1 VQLGRLD
8 HVGVAVTD
16 LAAAR
21 ALYEQVLGLEVTHEE
36 VIEEQGVHE
45 LLLRA
50 GDAFVQLVAPLSPD
64 SPVGRFLAK
73 RGEGLHHVGYAVPEV
88 AAAVADLRTR
98 GFEVIDPA
106 PRIGSGG
113 TTIAF
118 LHPKS
123 MQGVLVELV
132 EEGTGPRTG
141 ASRQAQMRAEILGGL
156 GEDSPKR
163 TRDDAKPSQAD
174 PERLQTESEGGR
186 SRSSPAPLASSAP
199 VGGTRALA

>member
-8 HVGVAVTD
+8 HVGIAVTD

-36 VIEEQGVHE
+36 VITEQGVHE

-50 GDAFVQLVAPLSPD
+50 GETYVQLVAPLAPD
-64 SPVGRFLAK
+64 SPVGKFLAK
-73 RGEGLHHVGYAVPEV
+73 RGEGVHHVGYAVPDV
-88 AAAVADLRTR
+88 AAALAELRAQ
-98 GFEVIDPA
+98 GFEVVDPS

-132 EEGTGPRTG
+132 EEGTGHRG
-141 ASRQAQMRAEILGGL
+141 
-156 GEDSPKR
+156 
-163 TRDDAKPSQAD
+163 
-174 PERLQTESEGGR
+174 
-186 SRSSPAPLASSAP
+186 
-199 VGGTRALA
+199 

>member
-1 VQLGRLD
+1 VQPGRLD
-8 HVGVAVTD
+8 HVGIAVTD

-21 ALYEQVLGLEVTHEE
+21 ALYERVLGLEVTHEE
-36 VIEEQGVHE
+36 VIEDQGVHE

-50 GDAFVQLVAPLSPD
+50 GDAYIQLLSTRDPD
-64 SPVGRFLAK
+64 SPVGRFLAR
-73 RGEGLHHVGYAVPEV
+73 RGEGVHHVGYAVPDV
-88 AAAVADLRTR
+88 AAAVADLRAQ

-132 EEGTGPRTG
+132 EEGTGHRG
-141 ASRQAQMRAEILGGL
+141 
-156 GEDSPKR
+156 
-163 TRDDAKPSQAD
+163 
-174 PERLQTESEGGR
+174 
-186 SRSSPAPLASSAP
+186 
-199 VGGTRALA
+199 

>member
-1 VQLGRLD
+1 MQLGRLD
-8 HVGVAVTD
+8 HVGIAVTD

-21 ALYEQVLGLEVTHEE
+21 TLYEKVLGLEVTHEE
-36 VIEEQGVHE
+36 VIQDQGVHE

-50 GDAFVQLVAPLSPD
+50 GEAYIQLVAPLTHD
-64 SPVGRFLAK
+64 SPVGRFLDR
-73 RGEGLHHVGYAVPEV
+73 RGEGVHHVGYAVPDV
-88 AAAVADLRTR
+88 AAAVAELRDR

-132 EEGTGPRTG
+132 EEGTGDRG
-141 ASRQAQMRAEILGGL
+141 
-156 GEDSPKR
+156 
-163 TRDDAKPSQAD
+163 
-174 PERLQTESEGGR
+174 
-186 SRSSPAPLASSAP
+186 
-199 VGGTRALA
+199 

>member
-8 HVGVAVTD
+8 HVGVAVAD

-36 VIEEQGVHE
+36 VIEDQGVHE
-45 LLLRA
+45 LLLSA

-64 SPVGRFLAK
+64 TPVGRFLAR
-73 RGEGLHHVGYAVPEV
+73 RGEGVHHVGYAVPDV
-88 AAAVADLRTR
+88 AAALADLRAQ
-98 GFEVIDPA
+98 GVEVIEPA

-123 MQGVLVELV
+123 MGGVLVELV
-132 EEGTGPRTG
+132 QEGTGH
-141 ASRQAQMRAEILGGL
+141 RA
-156 GEDSPKR
+156 R
-163 TRDDAKPSQAD
+163 
-174 PERLQTESEGGR
+174 
-186 SRSSPAPLASSAP
+186 
-199 VGGTRALA
+199 

>member
-1 VQLGRLD
+1 MPEGIAVQLGRLD
-8 HVGVAVTD
+8 HVGIAVAD

-21 ALYEQVLGLEVTHEE
+21 ALYEGVLGLEVTHEE
-36 VIEEQGVHE
+36 VIEDQGVRE

-50 GDAFVQLVAPLSPD
+50 GEAYVQLVAPLTPD

-73 RGEGLHHVGYAVPEV
+73 RGEGMHHVGYAVPDV
-88 AAAVADLRTR
+88 AAALADLRDQ
-98 GFEVIDPA
+98 GFEVIEPA

-132 EEGTGPRTG
+132 EEGTGHRG
-141 ASRQAQMRAEILGGL
+141 
-156 GEDSPKR
+156 
-163 TRDDAKPSQAD
+163 
-174 PERLQTESEGGR
+174 
-186 SRSSPAPLASSAP
+186 
-199 VGGTRALA
+199 

>member
-8 HVGVAVTD
+8 HVGVAVAD

-36 VIEEQGVHE
+36 VIEDQGVHE
-45 LLLRA
+45 LLLSA

-64 SPVGRFLAK
+64 TPVGRFLAR
-73 RGEGLHHVGYAVPEV
+73 RGEGVHHVGYAVPDV
-88 AAAVADLRTR
+88 AAALADLRAQ
-98 GFEVIDPA
+98 GIEVIEPA

-123 MQGVLVELV
+123 MGGVLVELV
-132 EEGTGPRTG
+132 EEGTGHR
-141 ASRQAQMRAEILGGL
+141 
-156 GEDSPKR
+156 
-163 TRDDAKPSQAD
+163 
-174 PERLQTESEGGR
+174 GR
-186 SRSSPAPLASSAP
+186 
-199 VGGTRALA
+199 

>member
-8 HVGVAVTD
+8 HVGIAVTD

-21 ALYEQVLGLEVTHEE
+21 ALYERVLGLEVTHEE
-36 VIEEQGVHE
+36 VIEDQGVHE

-50 GDAFVQLVAPLSPD
+50 GDAYIQLLSTRDPD
-64 SPVGRFLAK
+64 SPVGRFLAR
-73 RGEGLHHVGYAVPEV
+73 RGEGVHHVGYAVPDV
-88 AAAVADLRTR
+88 AAAVAELRAQ

-106 PRIGSGG
+106 PRVGSGG

-132 EEGTGPRTG
+132 EEGTGHR
-141 ASRQAQMRAEILGGL
+141 GG
-156 GEDSPKR
+156 
-163 TRDDAKPSQAD
+163 
-174 PERLQTESEGGR
+174 
-186 SRSSPAPLASSAP
+186 
-199 VGGTRALA
+199 

>member
-8 HVGVAVTD
+8 HVGVAVAD

-36 VIEEQGVHE
+36 VIEDQGVHE
-45 LLLRA
+45 LLLSA

-64 SPVGRFLAK
+64 TPVGRFLAR
-73 RGEGLHHVGYAVPEV
+73 RGEGVHHVGYAVPDL
-88 AAAVADLRTR
+88 AAALADLRAQ
-98 GFEVIDPA
+98 GVEVIEPA

-123 MQGVLVELV
+123 MGGVLVELV
-132 EEGTGPRTG
+132 QEGTGQR
-141 ASRQAQMRAEILGGL
+141 
-156 GEDSPKR
+156 
-163 TRDDAKPSQAD
+163 
-174 PERLQTESEGGR
+174 GR
-186 SRSSPAPLASSAP
+186 
-199 VGGTRALA
+199 